1 MTNKGLKHDVKFSS
15 ITTSVINTTT
25 EVFTTGTVTYA
36 GTKIASSVT
45 NPAGKARIIVET
57 VITLWIINLMFDNKK
72 SPSKIDTSVNSNNEE
87 EPPSSSGSASEPWV
101 PNVSEPGDMG
111 SSIYYT
117 IKTTDQYMKFLEDM
131 LTLSELTLV
140 FMFTI
145 GVNLILILI
154 DFEKFKLLI

>member
-57 VITLWIINLMFDNKK
+57 VITL
-72 SPSKIDTSVNSNNEE
+72 
-87 EPPSSSGSASEPWV
+87 
-101 PNVSEPGDMG
+101 
-111 SSIYYT
+111 
-117 IKTTDQYMKFLEDM
+117 
-131 LTLSELTLV
+131 
-140 FMFTI
+140 
-145 GVNLILILI
+145 
-154 DFEKFKLLI
+154 